1 MKKLNNSCKENKML
15 NHREVL
21 EALLAGETLVDLYDD
36 KITRRL
42 DGDSIIDQNSISE
55 DAIALIDW
63 KVKPKTINING
74 YKVPEPIRI
83 RPRKDE
89 LCYIPY
95 LSDSKVQ
102 EFNFADSITSSRW
115 FNQGLLHK
123 TREAAELHLD
133 ALLSFTKHE

>member
-115 FNQGLLHK
+115 FNQGLLHRTK
-123 TREAAELHLD
+123 KAAELHLE

>member
-1 MKKLNNSCKENKML
+1 ML

>member
-1 MKKLNNSCKENKML
+1 ML

-21 EALLAGETLVDLYDD
+21 EALLAGETLVDVND
-36 KITRRL
+36 KEITLRF
-42 DGDSIIDQNSISE
+42 DGDSVVDQYSIYKESIS
-55 DAIALIDW
+55 LLDW
-63 KVKPKTINING
+63 KVKPRTINING

-123 TREAAELHLD
+123 TREAAELHLE
-133 ALLSFTKHE
+133 ALLSFTKHG

>member
-1 MKKLNNSCKENKML
+1 ML

-115 FNQGLLHK
+115 FNQGLLHRTK
-123 TREAAELHLD
+123 KAAELHLE

>member
-1 MKKLNNSCKENKML
+1 ML

-21 EALLAGETLVDLYDD
+21 EALLAGETLVDIHDSSVTL
-36 KITRRL
+36 RF
-42 DGDSIIDQNSISE
+42 DGDSVVDQYSIYKESIS
-55 DAIALIDW
+55 LLDW
-63 KVKPKTINING
+63 KVKPRTINING

-123 TREAAELHLD
+123 TREAAELHLE
-133 ALLSFTKHE
+133 ALLSFTKHG